1 MRRHRCPAPIA
12 CGLVLAAALAV
23 PGCAG
28 PPAPRQVAAVP
39 GAVGPDAPRPAPA
52 GRAVPQ
58 APDDGGAPDLAGWW
72 HQQSRREAA
81 ERFWND
87 PRERRRAL
95 TRDQFELWD
104 RQRERRLGRPA
115 WPF

>member
-1 MRRHRCPAPIA
+1 MRRHRRPAPIA
-12 CGLVLAAALAV
+12 CGLVLAAALVA
-23 PGCAG
+23 PGCG
-28 PPAPRQVAAVP
+28 TPPAPRQVAALP
-39 GAVGPDAPRPAPA
+39 GDAPRPAGPA
-52 GRAVPQ
+52 PA
-58 APDDGGAPDLAGWW
+58 AGGTPDLAGWW
-72 HQQSRREAA
+72 DQQSRREAE

-104 RQRERRLGRPA
+104 RQRARRLGRPT